1 MASNKKEKLAMKKKK
16 ACNCYGNTM
25 LTLLLLVPLK
35 QNKNKSVL
43 ISSDLE
49 EKEKK
54 KAFRI
59 KMI

>member
-1 MASNKKEKLAMKKKK
+1 MASNKKEKLAMKKK